1 MRHQSFVSIHAF
13 NKRKI
18 IFIAQTL
25 FLINSLS
32 FVLWFKK
39 EPHGGEEK
47 PIRMDGRKKH
57 RYFHHKKF
65 LSLSFLRTIAL
76 HIVYSN
82 QKENGREHTDGDFIR
97 ILPHVFLPW
106 KCWFRFARFSVFKKK
121 KRRQRREIHSVH
133 SEHILTSIISA
144 LHKPLDIEKFK
155 KNKYNDGKR
164 RFRIRQNSKCEW

>member
-1 MRHQSFVSIHAF
+1 MRHQSLVSIHAF

-18 IFIAQTL
+18 IFIAQTH
-25 FLINSLS
+25 FIINSLS

-76 HIVYSN
+76 HIVYIN

-97 ILPHVFLPW
+97 IPPHVFLPW
-106 KCWFRFARFSVFKKK
+106 KCWFRFARFSVFKRKTK
-121 KRRQRREIHSVH
+121 KRNSVH